1 MQPACLSLRVIPGA
15 TLRKPLLLMQPL
27 YTYRP
32 ITAIEPTAPLRLT
45 VPAHGL
51 PGDWP
56 TWVEG
61 ASQWSALN
69 REKGREGFRIARVI
83 DADTIEYN
91 ELNGTGQRAQGGQL
105 VYQLPVDLTGITARL
120 VIVPEQGKALEL
132 STESGGL
139 LIEGPGQLVLVI
151 SAAETGAL
159 TWAKGEYTL
168 DITWSNGDVSR
179 WLHGP
184 VELSNGGC
192 CHG

>member
-15 TLRKPLLLMQPL
+15 TLRSPMLLMQPT

-32 ITAIEPTAPLRLT
+32 IAAIEPTAPLRLT

-56 TWVEG
+56 TWIEG
-61 ASQWSALN
+61 VSQWSALN
-69 REKGREGFRIARVI
+69 RDKAREAFRIAQVL
-83 DADTIEYN
+83 DADTLEYN
-91 ELNGTGQRAQGGQL
+91 ELNGIDQRARGGQL

-120 VIVPEQGKALEL
+120 VITPEQGTALEL
-132 STESGGL
+132 TTENGGL
-139 LIEGPGQLVLVI
+139 LIAGPGQLVLVI
-151 SAAETGAL
+151 AAADAAAM
-159 TWAKGEYTL
+159 TWAKGTYTL
-168 DITWSNGDVSR
+168 DITWSNGEVSR

>member
-15 TLRKPLLLMQPL
+15 TLRKPLLLMQPT
-27 YTYRP
+27 YSYRP
-32 ITAIEPTAPLRLT
+32 IANIEAVAPLRLT

-56 TWVEG
+56 TWAEG
-61 ASQWSALN
+61 VNNWSDLN
-69 REKGREGFRIARVI
+69 RDKGRQAFRIARVI
-83 DADTIEYN
+83 DENTIEYN
-91 ELNGTGQRAQGGQL
+91 ELNGIGQRATGGQL
-105 VYQLPVDLTGITARL
+105 VYQLPVDLTGISARL
-120 VIVPEQGKALEL
+120 IIVPEQGPPLEL
-132 STESGGL
+132 TTENDGL
-139 LIEGPGQLVLVI
+139 QIVGPGQLVLVLTDGQT
-151 SAAETGAL
+151 AAI
-159 TWAKGEYTL
+159 TWSKAEYTL